1 MHHVLLSTVIFDS
14 VNHECAWIP
23 LTKHWMFL
31 PKVYVFLFLFF
42 QPISVSF
49 SVNWNYYDYSFTF
62 TMNVIILKTLTSTVL
77 FLHTWFAFFAFV
89 CIGLATFNAV
99 TKPKNI
105 FFETVIVQPTNFHRR
120 FFFITFY
127 LFYEWTKYKSI
138 TKRPR
143 LVFIYCILQ
152 RRNQQDYNF
161 LLMGNPTWSCIS

>member
-89 CIGLATFNAV
+89 CIGLATFKAV

-120 FFFITFY
+120 FF
-127 LFYEWTKYKSI
+127 LSH
-138 TKRPR
+138 
-143 LVFIYCILQ
+143 FIYFMNELSI
-152 RRNQQDYNF
+152 NQ
-161 LLMGNPTWSCIS
+161 